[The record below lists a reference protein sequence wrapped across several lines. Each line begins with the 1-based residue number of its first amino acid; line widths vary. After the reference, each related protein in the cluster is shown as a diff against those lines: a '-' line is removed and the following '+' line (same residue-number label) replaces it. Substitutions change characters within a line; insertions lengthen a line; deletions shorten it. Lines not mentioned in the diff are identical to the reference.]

1 MKRVAVRVAHFLVSS
16 GLHPSILKYKV
27 IPQESPFNYLSNQE
41 RKSENGSYHVIHT
54 EIREENQL
62 PVNIQALKDLPDD
75 SGWWGYSFRDVPNRV
90 AQATSLFTVYNAT
103 VVSWV
108 NRENTEYWPAILTN
122 NGTALQLRELILQ
135 REHKR
140 ILQHTEKTQEI
151 ERGFWILERVFRNHS
166 HWLTAHLP
174 KVIYLKEHDLL
185 DEVILPPPEYR
196 TDVMNSSL
204 NLLDIDPEG
213 FKTFDPEKILK
224 VRELQFM
231 ETDRF
236 RPELLRSVREAYR
249 FLKRNKPYRKLYIS
263 RGKAQRRRLVNE
275 EKIFSFLNEKGYEKV
290 FLEELSFKEQIQIM
304 QEARVVV
311 APHGA
316 GLTNILFC
324 GPDTHVVEIADLD
337 FPNPNFYAIAAAMD
351 HNYWIVKA
359 DSIGDKHPLE
369 KDLTTP
375 PESVQNVI
383 EKIQTQL

>member
-1 MKRVAVRVAHFLVSS
+1 M
-16 GLHPSILKYKV
+16 
-27 IPQESPFNYLSNQE
+27 
-41 RKSENGSYHVIHT
+41 
-54 EIREENQL
+54 
-62 PVNIQALKDLPDD
+62 
-75 SGWWGYSFRDVPNRV
+75 
-90 AQATSLFTVYNAT
+90 
-103 VVSWV
+103 
-108 NRENTEYWPAILTN
+108 
-122 NGTALQLRELILQ
+122 
-135 REHKR
+135 
-140 ILQHTEKTQEI
+140 
-151 ERGFWILERVFRNHS
+151 
-166 HWLTAHLP
+166 
-174 KVIYLKEHDLL
+174 
-185 DEVILPPPEYR
+185 PPPEYR

-263 RGKAQRRRLVNE
+263 RGKAQRRRLLNE
-275 EKIFSFLNEKGYEKV
+275 EKIFSFLKEKGYEKV

-304 QEARVVV
+304 QEALVVV

-324 GPDTHVVEIADLD
+324 EPDTHVVEIADLD